1 MIKKFFFVFLVGCPH
16 PDAGGGTELSV
27 HNSTS
32 APSTVYVSFGSDS
45 TVTAKDWSFCEGEGL
60 SCSFPLGPKAHRNL
74 PLGGRYGN
82 LTVAF
87 DGPVGCGVT
96 KSEFNL
102 NNPSWYDQADVSLV
116 DGYSNNIKIDL
127 GKPGGVVTSL
137 GPVQGKDGN
146 EGLFGVFP
154 YGCDVCVSREDPPC
168 GISKGSDGCKA
179 GDQYDPDP
187 PCQWQGEKKGGGDMA
202 ITLVLE

>member
-1 MIKKFFFVFLVGCPH
+1 MIKKLFFVFLVGCPH
-16 PDAGGGTELSV
+16 PNSAGGTELSV

-32 APSTVYVSFGSDS
+32 SMSTVFVSFGSDS
-45 TVTAKDWSFCEGEGL
+45 VITADDWGFCEGDRL

-74 PLGGRYGN
+74 PLGGSYGN
-82 LTVAF
+82 LTIAF
-87 DGPVGCGVT
+87 DGPVGCGST
-96 KSEFNL
+96 KAEFNL

-127 GKPGGVVTSL
+127 GSPGGTVTSL
-137 GPVQGKDGN
+137 GPIQGAGGN

-154 YGCDVCVSREDPPC
+154 YGCDVCVARENPPC
-168 GISKGSDGCKA
+168 GISKGTDGCKA

-187 PCQWQGEKKGGGDMA
+187 PCQWQGSKKGGGDMA
-202 ITLVLE
+202 ITLILE